1 MDQQYGANSDIFIV
15 NAELRVY
22 VLEPVCNIDTSVC
35 VEVLSGPEDLGA
47 LRESCDSVSG
57 QATVARVSL

>member
-1 MDQQYGANSDIFIV
+1 M

-22 VLEPVCNIDTSVC
+22 VLVPVCNIDTSVC
-35 VEVLSGPEDLGA
+35 VEVLSGPKDLGE